1 VKIDV
6 EGIKPHNDKITHLNI
21 IITIS
26 NLKLENIGGRLWW
39 DSVSNKL

>member
-6 EGIKPHNDKITHLNI
+6 EGIKPYNDKITHLNI